1 MYVVTYVTNVILLT
15 GVACVMNNEDCMKIP
30 VTGIFKENSVL
41 FGFSSININ

>member
-15 GVACVMNNEDCMKIP
+15 GVVCVMNNEDCMKIP
-30 VTGIFKENSVL
+30 VTGIFKKNSVL